1 MKKFLAGILVGL
13 AASTLVVLAQNAQKG
28 VEPQVITDNA
38 KVEMVRW
45 VLKPG
50 ERTVV
55 HRHDIDHIGVVVH
68 GSRLRYYNE
77 DGTTSESDEPTG
89 GAEYVATTGK
99 AHSFENIG
107 TETFEAISIHLK

>member
-1 MKKFLAGILVGL
+1 MKKFLAGLLVGL
-13 AASTLVVLAQNAQKG
+13 AASTFVVMAQSADKG
-28 VEPQVITDNA
+28 VKPQVITDNA

-55 HRHDIDHIGVVVH
+55 HRHDIPHIGVVVH
-68 GSRLRYYNE
+68 GSRLRYFSD
-77 DGTTSESDEPTG
+77 DGTSKDSDEPTG
-89 GAEYVATTGK
+89 GAEYVAATGQ

-107 TETFEAISIHLK
+107 SETFEAISIHLK